1 MMGKKALLVVSF
13 GTSTPEV
20 IERCIVPVEKALCEA
35 ATDYDFY
42 RAFTSGIIRKKLKN
56 VYDISIDAPQE
67 ALEKLQKKGYSKI
80 IVWPTHMMSGFEYH
94 ALETQVKAFTKQY
107 PEIDVVYGE
116 TVIAKNNDRDGFYSK
131 NAVDINDNIDNK
143 KSVNNKNNIDRKNN
157 SNNTNNSD
165 NDIIRLVQSL
175 KYQIPTLAA
184 DEAVL
189 FMGHGT
195 EHEANDVYFKI
206 RAKLQQMSEQ
216 LELAC
221 VEAAP
226 LFEDAVKHLKTL
238 NIQKVYLMPLMVVAG
253 DHAMNDMAGDDE
265 NSWEKR
271 LENTGFEAIPVLKGL
286 GENEDFCR
294 IYQEKIEKI
303 M

>member
-1 MMGKKALLVVSF
+1 MGKKALLVVSF
-13 GTSTPEV
+13 GTSIPEV

-35 ATDYDFY
+35 AIDYDLY

-80 IVWPTHMMSGFEYH
+80 VVWPTHMMSGFEYH
-94 ALETQVKAFTKQY
+94 ALAAQVKAFTKQY

-116 TVIAKNNDRDGFYSK
+116 TVIAKNN
-131 NAVDINDNIDNK
+131 
-143 KSVNNKNNIDRKNN
+143 
-157 SNNTNNSD
+157 SNNPNNSD

-175 KYQIPTLAA
+175 KYQIPTLVA
-184 DEAVL
+184 DEAVI

-195 EHEANDVYFKI
+195 GHEVNDVYFKI
-206 RAKLQQMSEQ
+206 RAKLQQISEQ

-265 NSWEKR
+265 DSWKNR
-271 LENTGFEAIPVLKGL
+271 LENAGFEAIPVLKGL

-303 M
+303 EKMM

>member
-1 MMGKKALLVVSF
+1 MGKKALLVVSF

-35 ATDYDFY
+35 AIDYDLY

-67 ALEKLQKKGYSKI
+67 ALEKLKKKGYSKI
-80 IVWPTHMMSGFEYH
+80 VVWPTHMMSGFEYH
-94 ALETQVKAFTKQY
+94 ALAAQVKAFTKQY

-116 TVIAKNNDRDGFYSK
+116 TVIAQNNDAKDNFYSK
-131 NAVDINDNIDNK
+131 NSID
-143 KSVNNKNNIDRKNN
+143 SKNN

-175 KYQIPTLAA
+175 KYQIPTLVA
-184 DEAVL
+184 DEAVI

-195 EHEANDVYFKI
+195 GHEVNDVYFKI

-253 DHAMNDMAGDDE
+253 EHAMNDMAGDEED
-265 NSWEKR
+265 SWKNR
-271 LENTGFEAIPVLKGL
+271 LENAGFEAIPVLKGL

-294 IYQEKIEKI
+294 IYQEKIEK
-303 M
+303 MM

>member
-1 MMGKKALLVVSF
+1 MGKKALLVVSF

-35 ATDYDFY
+35 AIDYDLY

-80 IVWPTHMMSGFEYH
+80 VVWPTHMMSGFEYH
-94 ALETQVKAFTKQY
+94 ALAAQVKAFTKQY

-116 TVIAKNNDRDGFYSK
+116 TVIAKNN
-131 NAVDINDNIDNK
+131 
-143 KSVNNKNNIDRKNN
+143 
-157 SNNTNNSD
+157 SNNPNNSD

-175 KYQIPTLAA
+175 KYQIPTLVA
-184 DEAVL
+184 DEAVI

-195 EHEANDVYFKI
+195 GHEVNDVYFKI
-206 RAKLQQMSEQ
+206 RTKLQQMSEQ

-226 LFEDAVKHLKTL
+226 LFEDAVKHLKIL

-265 NSWEKR
+265 DSWKNR
-271 LENTGFEAIPVLKGL
+271 LENVGFEAIPVLKGL

-294 IYQEKIEKI
+294 IYQEKIEK
-303 M
+303 MM

>member
-20 IERCIVPVEKALCEA
+20 IERCIVPVEKAFCEVA
-35 ATDYDFY
+35 EDYDFY

-56 VYDISIDAPQE
+56 IYDISIDAPQE
-67 ALEKLQKKGYSKI
+67 ALEKLQKKSYSKI
-80 IVWPTHMMSGFEYH
+80 VVWPTHMMSGFEYH
-94 ALETQVKAFTKQY
+94 ALEAQVQAFAKQY
-107 PEIDVVYGE
+107 PEIEVVYGE
-116 TVIAKNNDRDGFYSK
+116 TVIAKNNDAKDNFYSK
-131 NAVDINDNIDNK
+131 NSIY
-143 KSVNNKNNIDRKNN
+143 SKNN
-157 SNNTNNSD
+157 SNSTNNSD

-175 KYQIPTLAA
+175 KYQIPTLEA

-238 NIQKVYLMPLMVVAG
+238 NIRKVYLMPLMVVAG

-265 NSWEKR
+265 DSWKNR
-271 LENTGFEAIPVLKGL
+271 LKNAGFEAIPVLKGL

-294 IYQEKIEKI
+294 IYQEKIEK
-303 M
+303 MM

>member
-35 ATDYDFY
+35 AIDYDFY

-80 IVWPTHMMSGFEYH
+80 VVWPTHMMSGFEYH
-94 ALETQVKAFTKQY
+94 ALAAQVKAFTKQY
-107 PEIDVVYGE
+107 TEIDVVYGE
-116 TVIAKNNDRDGFYSK
+116 TVIAKNNDAKDNFYSK
-131 NAVDINDNIDNK
+131 NSIY
-143 KSVNNKNNIDRKNN
+143 SKNN
-157 SNNTNNSD
+157 SNSTNNSD

-175 KYQIPTLAA
+175 KYQIPTLEA

-253 DHAMNDMAGDDE
+253 DHAMNDMAGDEDD
-265 NSWEKR
+265 SWKSIFEKAGY
-271 LENTGFEAIPVLKGL
+271 EVECILKGL
-286 GENEDFCR
+286 GEYPAVR
-294 IYQEKIEKI
+294 QIYVKHAMES
-303 M
+303 

>member
-20 IERCIVPVEKALCEA
+20 IERCIVPVEKAFCEVA
-35 ATDYDFY
+35 QDYDFY

-56 VYDISIDAPQE
+56 VYDISIDAPKE
-67 ALEKLQKKGYSKI
+67 ALLKLQKKSYSKI

-94 ALETQVKAFTKQY
+94 ALETQVQAFAKQY

-116 TVIAKNNDRDGFYSK
+116 TVIAKNN
-131 NAVDINDNIDNK
+131 
-143 KSVNNKNNIDRKNN
+143 
-157 SNNTNNSD
+157 SNNPNNSD

-175 KYQIPTLAA
+175 KYQIPTLEAN
-184 DEAVL
+184 EAVL

-195 EHEANDVYFKI
+195 EHEVNDVYFKI
-206 RAKLQQMSEQ
+206 RAKLQQISEQ
-216 LELAC
+216 IELAC

-253 DHAMNDMAGDDE
+253 DHAMNDMAGDEED
-265 NSWEKR
+265 SWKNR

-286 GENEDFCR
+286 GENPAFCR
-294 IYQEKIEKI
+294 IYQEKYIKKTDDSQHRL
-303 M
+303 